1 MEIAG
6 DLLRQMVVLFIM
18 MGLGFLLVKTR
29 MLKSSDSKALSVVAV
44 MLINP
49 AAVLQAFQIEFTDRV
64 RDGFLLAIG
73 ASLLI
78 HVLLFGICWVYG
90 HVIRFTAVE
99 KASVMYSNAGNLII
113 PLVTGLAFLGQ
124 EYVIY
129 ASAFM
134 CVQLCFLWTHG
145 RHLISGEQG
154 FSWQKILLNVNLIC
168 VVAGLAMLLMG
179 IRLPPLLG
187 KACKGLAD
195 TIGPVNMIMLG
206 MVLAAVRWREIL
218 RQKRTWLVM
227 ALKMVCTPLIILL
240 ALKVTGLAGL
250 VPEGNRILYIS
261 FMAVMTPAATTVVQL
276 AQMYGNE
283 PEYAS
288 AINVMTT
295 LICII
300 TMPLLTA
307 LYWLIM

>member
-1 MEIAG
+1 
-6 DLLRQMVVLFIM
+6 
-18 MGLGFLLVKTR
+18 
-29 MLKSSDSKALSVVAV
+29 
-44 MLINP
+44 
-49 AAVLQAFQIEFTDRV
+49 
-64 RDGFLLAIG
+64 
-73 ASLLI
+73 
-78 HVLLFGICWVYG
+78 
-90 HVIRFTAVE
+90 
-99 KASVMYSNAGNLII
+99 
-113 PLVTGLAFLGQ
+113 
-124 EYVIY
+124 
-129 ASAFM
+129 
-134 CVQLCFLWTHG
+134 
-145 RHLISGEQG
+145 
-154 FSWQKILLNVNLIC
+154 
-168 VVAGLAMLLMG
+168 
-179 IRLPPLLG
+179 
-187 KACKGLAD
+187 
-195 TIGPVNMIMLG
+195 MIMLG